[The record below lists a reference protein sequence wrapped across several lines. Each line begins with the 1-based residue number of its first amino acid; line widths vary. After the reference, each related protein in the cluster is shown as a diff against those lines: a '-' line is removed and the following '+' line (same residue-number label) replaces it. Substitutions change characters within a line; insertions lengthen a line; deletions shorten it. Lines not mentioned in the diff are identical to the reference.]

1 PPSRGS
7 PPFHQAAPHP
17 APPSSTP
24 LSSPLPDFPPSIP
37 AAPGAHARR
46 DPAAPERNRPRAPAR
61 RPPAPDR
68 SAPMRK
74 TIPGRGHILRRRLTR
89 QERPLRA
96 FHDPGSAFSKPAPP
110 LRSLS
115 PSPGPD
121 AASNADRPAG
131 DREAAPTRLRR

>member
-37 AAPGAHARR
+37 ATPGAHARR
-46 DPAAPERNRPRAPAR
+46 DPAAPERNRSRAPAR

-74 TIPGRGHILRRRLTR
+74 TIPGRAHTPPGPSTR
-89 QERPLRA
+89 QERPRRA
-96 FHDPGSAFSKPAPP
+96 FHDRGSALSESVPP
-110 LRSLS
+110 PRSVS
-115 PSPGPD
+115 PSP
-121 AASNADRPAG
+121 
-131 DREAAPTRLRR
+131 